1 MTPHLV
7 PSSDDFRAAM
17 RGYIGHVSLMTVGSD
32 DMATGLIVTSATSLS
47 VEPPMIL
54 VCVNRFSSSW
64 PVLQE
69 TGRFGWSALGAAHQP
84 IADRFSGRTGISG
97 AARYAGATWE
107 EVDGSRLLVGAPL
120 AFACQVDDM
129 IDKGTHSIVIGR
141 VQGIRQSAQAGVLAY
156 HDGSYVQL
164 GDANKAAAPF

>member
-64 PVLQE
+64 PVLKKRGGLAGRPWGPRINRLP
-69 TGRFGWSALGAAHQP
+69 TGFQA
-84 IADRFSGRTGISG
+84 
-97 AARYAGATWE
+97 
-107 EVDGSRLLVGAPL
+107 
-120 AFACQVDDM
+120 
-129 IDKGTHSIVIGR
+129 
-141 VQGIRQSAQAGVLAY
+141 AQAFRGRRVMRAQRGKRWMDRACWWARPWPLPA
-156 HDGSYVQL
+156 
-164 GDANKAAAPF
+164 KWTT